1 MNRAGDGDRAEPT
14 LRRFAGGLTRRL
26 GGPGLLLVVWIALV
40 ALFGLLAE
48 HFLSAATFATLAARL
63 PALAVV
69 AAGMTLVIV
78 SGGID
83 LSVGSVAALAGA
95 MFGVALTSWQWPLA
109 AAAAVAIA
117 TGGLA
122 GLAAG
127 FLVASLRIPSFLVT
141 LGLLEICRGLAYAVT
156 GSRTLFLGTAV
167 APLGR
172 PLARLGLPPTV
183 PLALLVVAAVHIL
196 LSRTVLGRHVV
207 GVGANE
213 EATHLSGIDTARVKG
228 AVFAIS
234 GMLAGLAGV
243 FACARLGSVDPNAGA
258 GLELAAIAAVV
269 IGGTSLA
276 GGSGSCVGSLLGVLV
291 IATLEAGLAQLGASE
306 PLKRIVTGAA
316 IVAAVAA
323 DGLRHRLGHS
333 GD

>member
-1 MNRAGDGDRAEPT
+1 MNRSPDDDRAAS
-14 LRRFAGGLTRRL
+14 LGGGVTRRL
-26 GGPGLLLVVWIALV
+26 GGPGLLLVVWV
-40 ALFGLLAE
+40 AILSLFGLLAE
-48 HFLSAATFATLAARL
+48 HFLSAATLTTLAGRL

-95 MFGVALTSWQWPLA
+95 TFSVALTTWQWPLA
-109 AAAAVAIA
+109 AAAVLAIA

-122 GLAAG
+122 GLSAG
-127 FLVASLRIPSFLVT
+127 VLVVSLRIPSFLVT
-141 LGLLEICRGLAYAVT
+141 LGLLEICRGLTYAVT
-156 GSRTLFLGTAV
+156 ASRTLFLGAAV
-167 APLGR
+167 EPLGR
-172 PLARLGLPPTV
+172 PLPGLSLPPTV
-183 PLALLVVAAVHIL
+183 PAALVVVAAMQFL
-196 LSRTVLGRHVV
+196 LSRTVFGRHVV

-213 EATHLSGIDTARVKG
+213 EATRLSGVDAGRVKT
-228 AVFAIS
+228 AVFTIS

-243 FACARLGSVDPNAGA
+243 FACARLGSADPNAGA

-276 GGSGSCVGSLLGVLV
+276 GGSGTCVGSLLGVLV

-306 PLKRIVTGAA
+306 PVKRVVTGAA
-316 IVAAVAA
+316 IVTAVAA
-323 DGLRHRLGHS
+323 DGLRRRLDHS
-333 GD
+333 DD